1 MGRKPFEGL
10 RDFLDCLRAEGEVQA
25 IREPV
30 DQDWEVGTICREVF
44 DREGPA
50 VLFERVG
57 DHRTPLLVGALATR
71 RRYSLALGVEAT
83 AQGIAAMWRQAYA
96 DPIKPCVV
104 KEAPCKEV
112 VRRGVDLF
120 ADPFPVPRW
129 HPLDRGTELGTLH
142 GVITR
147 DPDSGWINFGTYRN
161 EILDRDK
168 LGCLVIPYR
177 HIGLHW
183 AKWRA
188 LGKAMPVAI
197 AIGLD
202 PYLTL
207 TAVSAVPA
215 GVDEYEIAGG
225 LKGGPIDVVRA
236 ELSELLVPAQAEI
249 VLEGEMPVDEFA
261 PDEAPFGEFTG
272 YMGTART
279 DSHFIRIR
287 AVTHRRDPIF
297 QGTYEGRPPS
307 ESTTVRH
314 LGRSAALFE
323 HLRRAGIPG
332 IVNVCVTPAGCAGFH
347 AVVAIQKTYPGHV
360 RDVMGH
366 VWGHPTMFCKHCFV
380 VDDDIDP
387 WNPSQ
392 VEWAIATRVQ
402 AGRDVEIVKNG
413 KSIVLDPSQVP
424 SRRGW
429 SDLMGIDATKPL
441 DEYAREHE
449 EFPASTDPLPEW
461 TERVRANWKRYGF
474 RALAGLALAAGAW
487 LWQGPG
493 AGPAAAA
500 EKVTFSSVSAGS
512 VGVITEVAKAQR
524 FDERNGIALEVS
536 LFNPADAEKA
546 VLFKRVDAGIF
557 APISAARVN
566 LRGERLRIFWPL
578 LLNHTSIL
586 VPPGSPTKTLEDLKG
601 KKLGIIERI
610 SSAYTSTAAI
620 FKRRGFDIEKDF
632 QLVISTP
639 PVLVGLLEK
648 REVDAIVIWEP
659 IVSQLLAG
667 ERAREL
673 ERLGEAWEGLSGGI
687 PMLFIGA
694 TAHQEWL
701 DANRETARR
710 LARALGD
717 AIQYIR
723 TNPEMVETARKALGW
738 KTPAEAALMRARIPR
753 IYPAIWD
760 DKVIEDARALL
771 RQNVEMKLLEGLPKD
786 DLFVRW

>member
-1 MGRKPFEGL
+1 MAGKLFEGL
-10 RDFLDCLRAEGEVQA
+10 RDFLGCLRAQGEVHA
-25 IREPV
+25 ISEPV
-30 DQDWEVGTICREVF
+30 DKAWEVGTICREVF

-71 RRYSLALGVEAT
+71 RRYSLALGVEPT
-83 AQGIAAMWRQAYA
+83 VHRIAGMWRQAYA
-96 DPIKPCVV
+96 DPIKPRVV
-104 KEAPCKEV
+104 GDAPCKEV
-112 VRRGVDLF
+112 IRRDVDLF

-129 HPLDRGTELGTLH
+129 HPLDRGPELGTLH
-142 GVITR
+142 GVITV
-147 DPDSGWINFGTYRN
+147 DPDTGWTNFGTYRN
-161 EILDRDK
+161 EILDRDR

-183 AKWRA
+183 AKWKA

-215 GVDEYEIAGG
+215 GTDEYEIAGG
-225 LKGGPIDVVRA
+225 LKGAPIDVVRA
-236 ELSELLVPAQAEI
+236 QLSDLLVPAHAEI
-249 VLEGEMPVDEFA
+249 ILEGEMPVDEFA
-261 PDEAPFGEFTG
+261 PAEAPFGEFTG

-323 HLRRAGIPG
+323 HLRRAGIAG

-347 AVVAIQKTYPGHV
+347 AVVAIKKTYPGHV

-387 WNPSQ
+387 WNPTQ
-392 VEWAIATRVQ
+392 VEWAVATRVQ
-402 AGRDVEIVKNG
+402 AGRDVEIVRNG

-441 DEYAREHE
+441 DEYAREKE
-449 EFPASTDPLPEW
+449 EFPPSTDPLPEW
-461 TERVRANWKRYGF
+461 TERVRSRWTQYGF
-474 RALAGLALAAGAW
+474 RALAGLAVAAAAW
-487 LWQGPG
+487 LWGGPG
-493 AGPAAAA
+493 AGAAAA
-500 EKVTFSSVSAGS
+500 DKVTFASVGAGA
-512 VGVITEVAKAQR
+512 VGVITEVVKTQR
-524 FDERNGIALEVS
+524 FDEQNGIALEVS

-546 VLFKRVDAGIF
+546 VLYKKVDAGIF

-566 LRGERLRIFWPL
+566 LRGERLRIFGPL
-578 LLNHTSIL
+578 LLNHTSIMI
-586 VPPGSPTKTLEDLKG
+586 PASSPARTLADLKG

-620 FKRRGFDIEKDF
+620 FRRRGFDLEKDF

-659 IVSQLLAG
+659 VVSQLIAG

-673 ERLGEAWEGLSGGI
+673 ERLEEVWEGLSGGA

-710 LARALGD
+710 TARALAD

-723 TNPEMVETARKALGW
+723 TSPEMVETAKKALGW
-738 KTPAEAALMRARIPR
+738 RTAAEAALMRARLPR
-753 IYPAIWD
+753 IYPAAWD
-760 DKVIEDARALL
+760 DTVIENARSLL
-771 RQNVEMKLLEGLPKD
+771 RQNVEMKLLEALPKD
-786 DLFVRW
+786 DIFVRW